1 MNEIKNLMK
10 SNIKKIVLLK
20 KKISQIF
27 ILKFILKLS

>member
-20 KKISQIF
+20 KKKITNI
-27 ILKFILKLS
+27 KFILKLS

>member
-20 KKISQIF
+20 KKNHKYKII
-27 ILKFILKLS
+27 ILKLS